1 MTRAPGVT
9 AMVLAGGRSTRFG
22 GPKLGVEIQGQPLL
36 ERAIEMV
43 ASVADAV
50 IVAGAAVPAAAS
62 LDRVGGVAIRSV
74 LDEEAFAG
82 PLAAIAGAL
91 RGVTTGHA
99 IVVGGDMPAL
109 VPAVL
114 QAMLDRLASNDTI
127 DAVLLAAPLPDVG
140 GEPTEP
146 PRRQVLPLAIDVA
159 VVSAAALAALGAGD
173 RSLVRLLDRLRVH
186 EIPVAEWLALDPG
199 GRTLLDV
206 DRPADVFRIRNEM
219 R

>member
-22 GPKLGVEIQGQPLL
+22 GPKLGVKIQGQPLL

-99 IVVGGDMPAL
+99 IVVGGDMPTL

-140 GEPTEP
+140 GEPTE

-206 DRPADVFRIRNEM
+206 DRPADVLRIRNEV